1 MDKIDEAKGK
11 IIFSKKKEK
20 LEAKASNFKINFYQ
34 TSIWDISLYKIF
46 SNILSNL
53 VKNKNEV
60 KKLLEEFN
68 KACEADETILFD
80 KNTLLPISFLNN
92 K

>member
-34 TSIWDISLYKIF
+34 TSI
-46 SNILSNL
+46 
-53 VKNKNEV
+53 
-60 KKLLEEFN
+60 
-68 KACEADETILFD
+68 
-80 KNTLLPISFLNN
+80 
-92 K
+92 